1 MSIQSKIWDGTGS
14 NSVSGFVVVV
24 VVVVN
29 MVINYEIIFGIYNR
43 VLKLKGR

>member
-14 NSVSGFVVVV
+14 NSVSGFVV

>member
-14 NSVSGFVVVV
+14 NSVSGFVVV

-43 VLKLKGR
+43 VLKLKGRR

>member
-14 NSVSGFVVVV
+14 NSVSGFVVV